1 MSDFLTNEEGRAEG
15 IGAPAGAWEKTVEFD
30 FDKVEDAAL
39 VVSETPSK
47 HHPDALDAHASAG
60 HDLIPLRHWQAKDA
74 KGKPA
79 GKFPLLN
86 NWRRLPALTLA
97 QAVAHMRTGKN
108 VGVRLRDVDLVI
120 DVDPRN
126 FEDGVDSFA
135 AITVDFGL
143 PDAPFVRTGGGGFH
157 HYFRKPAGLTV
168 VGELADYPGV
178 EFKSIGR
185 QVVAAG
191 SVHPNGEPYGLDDDV
206 LALSLR
212 DATEA
217 PVALLD
223 AIRKPFHD
231 RAVTG
236 SGEITPEQLERL
248 LSKLDVFA
256 YAGRHDEW
264 LKIMMAAHHGTDGA
278 GVDQFVAWSLSDP
291 DYAGD
296 EDVIRGRWSSL
307 TIKPG
312 GVTIATLLKALSD
325 AGHGAFIEEVLRTP
339 AIDDFPADDVQ
350 VSVSAADRKLAA
362 MNEDHFTVLHG
373 GKYLVGREGHH
384 PTLGHIEVEWF
395 PDHAIRSH
403 LDSRMVQAEDGKQ
416 KPLGS
421 WWVRHPRRRQYD
433 GVVFD
438 PAPNRQHARLY
449 NLWRGWAVESRAGD
463 WSSMQRLVREVLCR
477 GDEAAYDYV
486 IRWAAFMVQQP
497 HVPAEVAL
505 VFKGRKGV
513 GKGTFGRALKL
524 LAGMHGKQ
532 VAQAEHFVGRFN
544 EHLMDCIL
552 LFVDEGYWAGD
563 KKAEGALKNL
573 ITEPV
578 LSFEPKG
585 RPIVSGPN
593 MLHVVIASNED
604 WIVPASA
611 DERRFAV
618 FEADAEARKAL
629 PQGFFATLDAEMR
642 NGGLA
647 AMLHDLKAIDLGGW
661 HPRSAIPNTAALV
674 EQKVQAFRREPLS
687 FWWFRTLEAGEIA
700 IGNGVKE
707 EDWREAFID
716 INSLGKEEMI
726 VEVAA
731 VAKSMGRPG
740 QFSKKALATFLRS
753 VGVDVES
760 KNSRGARV
768 WSVPMLAEARRAFE
782 VHVGGAIDWDGD

>member
-1 MSDFLTNEEGRAEG
+1 MSELMENEEGRAEG
-15 IGAPAGAWEKTVEFD
+15 IGAPAGALEKTVEFD
-30 FDKVEDAAL
+30 IDKVEDTAAK
-39 VVSETPSK
+39 VSDTPSK
-47 HHPDALDAHASAG
+47 HAPEALNAHVDAG
-60 HDLIPLRHWQAKDA
+60 HDMIPLRHWQAKDA
-74 KGKPA
+74 KGKAA
-79 GKFPLLN
+79 GKFPQSAG
-86 NWRRLPALTLA
+86 WRRQSALTQIEA
-97 QAVAHMRTGKN
+97 TAHMRAGRN
-108 VGVRLRDVDLVI
+108 VGIRLRDADLVI

-126 FEDGVDSFA
+126 FVDGVDAFA
-135 AITVDFGL
+135 DLKVDYGL

-157 HYFRKPAGLTV
+157 HYFRKPADMTV

-178 EFKSIGR
+178 EFKTLGR

-191 SVHPNGEPYGLDDDV
+191 SVHPNGTPYRLDDDA
-206 LALSLR
+206 LALSLS
-212 DATEA
+212 DAPEVPT
-217 PVALLD
+217 ALLD
-223 AIRKPFHD
+223 AIRKPSHD
-231 RAVTG
+231 RSAVG
-236 SGEITPEQLERL
+236 SGTITPQQLERL
-248 LSKLDVFA
+248 LSKLDVYA
-256 YAGRHDEW
+256 YNGRHDDW
-264 LKIMMAAHHGTDGA
+264 LAIMMAAHHGTDGA
-278 GVDQFVAWSLSDP
+278 GVDEFVAWSISDA

-296 EDVIRGRWSSL
+296 EDRIRGRWASL
-307 TIKPG
+307 SIKPG
-312 GVTIATLLKALSD
+312 GVTLATLLKALSD
-325 AGHGAFIEEVLRTP
+325 AGHGAFIEEVLRAP
-339 AIDDFPADDVQ
+339 AVEDFPDDPVE
-350 VSVSAADRKLAA
+350 VPVSAAELKLAA
-362 MNEDHFTVLHG
+362 MNRDHFTVLHG
-373 GKYLVGREGHH
+373 GKYLVGRERHH
-384 PTLGHIEVEWF
+384 PTLGNLEVEWF

-403 LDSRMVQAEDGKQ
+403 LDSRMVRAEDGKP

-421 WWVRHPRRRQYD
+421 WWVKHPRRRQYE

-438 PAPNRQHARLY
+438 PAPDRQHAKLY
-449 NLWRGWAVESRAGD
+449 NLWRGWAVEPRAGD
-463 WSSMQRLVREVLCR
+463 WSSMKRLIRDVLCR
-477 GDEAAYDYV
+477 GDEEAFGYV

-505 VFKGRKGV
+505 VFKGKKGV

-618 FEADAEARKAL
+618 FEADSDARKAL
-629 PQGFFATLDAEMR
+629 PEGFFAALDAKMR

-674 EQKVQAFRREPLS
+674 EQKVQAFRRDPLS
-687 FWWFRTLEAGEIA
+687 FWWFRTLEAGA
-700 IGNGVKE
+700 INV
-707 EDWREAFID
+707 DVDEAAWTLDAVDVDSI
-716 INSLGKEEMI
+716 GKEEM
-726 VEVAA
+726 VAD
-731 VAKSMGRPG
+731 VGTIAKGMGRPG
-740 QFSKKALATFLRS
+740 QFSKKAVATFLKS
-753 VGVDVES
+753 VGVEVDA
-760 KNSRGARV
+760 KDKKGMRV
-768 WSVPMLAEARRAFE
+768 WRIPRLADARLAFE
-782 VHVGGAIDWDGD
+782 VHVGGAIEWDGV